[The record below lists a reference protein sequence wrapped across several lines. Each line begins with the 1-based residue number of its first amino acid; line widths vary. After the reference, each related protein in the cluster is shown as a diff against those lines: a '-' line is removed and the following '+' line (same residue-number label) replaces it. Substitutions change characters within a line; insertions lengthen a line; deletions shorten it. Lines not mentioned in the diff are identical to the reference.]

1 MSDFSKFAPLLPA
14 MRDAGVVV
22 MKAFREGF
30 SVKRKPD
37 DTPVT
42 SADLESDRILTAAL
56 RAEFP
61 EIPVISEETAKDLW
75 AVRRTW
81 KKFFLVDPIDG
92 TSEFVAHRNDF
103 TLNIALVENGFV
115 TLGLVGAP
123 ATDELF
129 IGCGNAAFVLKL
141 SDPDIRLSKPLRHV
155 PAIDPLKGT
164 LPAGARVLVSA
175 LHRDKETLDFVS
187 NAGGTALPIGSSLK
201 FCRIADGSGDYYPRL
216 KKLHEWDIAAG
227 HGVLKAAGG
236 NVYALGTRD
245 ELRYGSETLETPAF
259 EAY

>member
-1 MSDFSKFAPLLPA
+1 
-14 MRDAGVVV
+14 

-30 SVKRKPD
+30 SVEQKPD

-42 SADLESDRILTAAL
+42 SADLESNRILTAAL
-56 RAEFP
+56 RTNFP
-61 EIPVISEETAKDLW
+61 DIPIVSEETAKDSW
-75 AVRRTW
+75 ALRRTW
-81 KKFFLVDPIDG
+81 NRFFLVDPIDG

-103 TLNIALVENGFV
+103 TLNIALVEDGLV

-123 ATDELF
+123 ATGELF
-129 IGCGNAAFVLKL
+129 VGCGDDAFTL
-141 SDPDIRLSKPLRHV
+141 SLSSLDIRSAKPLRHV
-155 PAIDPLKGT
+155 SAIDPLKGK
-164 LPAGARVLVSA
+164 LPADAKVLVSA
-175 LHRDKETLDFVS
+175 LHRDRETLDFVS
-187 NAGGTALPIGSSLK
+187 NAGGVALPVGSSLK
-201 FCRIADGSGDYYPRL
+201 FCRIADDSGDYYPRL

-245 ELRYGSETLETPAF
+245 ELRYGSESLETPAF